1 MKCQEIEIIANQQI
15 QVEQYITNEK
25 FEQAIT
31 LLNECI
37 EEIGDNYFSETS
49 LDSTGMKLVL
59 ANAEE
64 QKGNL
69 QTAANLKNN
78 VLKARI
84 ELVKQNFQCN

>member
-84 ELVKQNFQCN
+84 ELVKQNLQCN

>member
-1 MKCQEIEIIANQQI
+1 MKCQEIKIIENQQM
-15 QVEQYITNEK
+15 QVEQYISTEK

-84 ELVKQNFQCN
+84 ELVKQNLQCN